1 MNNFQQI
8 GNVLTLT
15 APTGGV
21 VSGLGYKIGQL
32 FVVAKTTVAETLP
45 FEGQVVGVIEL
56 VKDAGTAWTEGQL
69 LYWDDT
75 DSNVTT
81 VVAGNLLIGGA
92 AGAAASDAVVG
103 DVRLNAVAVDDDE
116 SSLEQIFGEDLGQP
130 NLEDDNYFLI
140 STVMLATAYV
150 LDQTA
155 LPADN
160 PPRNII
166 ITHTVDTT
174 ADTLGDAV
182 VTGTNVDDEVI
193 TETLTIASGTTV
205 VGTAAFKTVTQVIT
219 EDWVQVGGVSD
230 LIEVGFDTLLG
241 LSKVRAASTEIWLGF
256 LAGVARLPDA
266 VVADADDVEENTVSL
281 TGGTYDGSKTAK
293 VLIKV

>member
-15 APTGGV
+15 APSGGV

-45 FEGQVVGVIEL
+45 FEGQVVGVIKL
-56 VKDAGTAWTEGQL
+56 VKDAGTAWTVGQL

-81 VVAGNLLIGGA
+81 VVAGNLLIGSA
-92 AGAAASDAVVG
+92 SAVAASDAVVG

-182 VTGTNVDDEVI
+182 VTGTNVDDEPI

-241 LSKVRAASTEIWLGF
+241 LSKVRTASTEIWLGF